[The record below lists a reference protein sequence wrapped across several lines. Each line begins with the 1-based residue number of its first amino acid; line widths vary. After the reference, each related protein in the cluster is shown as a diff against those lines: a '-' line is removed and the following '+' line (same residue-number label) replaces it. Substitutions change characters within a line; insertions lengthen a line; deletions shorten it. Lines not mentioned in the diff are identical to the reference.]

1 MPLACFLGNIYA
13 ECVDVLRDRAGP
25 LGLKLRL
32 LTAGNICLCVC
43 VSRTTN
49 LELIIKLNVLLKCFP
64 HMCTYW
70 VHRMF
75 FLSPP
80 DFPWHFST
88 VCNTAG
94 MLELGNPTKFY
105 TLRFFRKK
113 SWNISCV
120 VHTKCIQLYYRLFLN
135 YAICCQFF
143 YFYFFILCYGRTDW
157 AEWYKVVNAQI
168 KKKKKTLVADRS
180 QTRDHHFHWYS
191 LTCCLTLFSCHSS
204 GEWVISS
211 LFCVSTACGPGVMT
225 DAKVRSIERSIY
237 FGDSCQDVLGALGS
251 PHKVFYKSED
261 KVGNSVNFT
270 FPWLLLLLKPLTLSS
285 PSSACVFLIHI
296 PSSITMTAQLSS
308 LGS

>member
-105 TLRFFRKK
+105 TLRFFRKQ

-135 YAICCQFF
+135 YAICWQFF
-143 YFYFFILCYGRTDW
+143 MFIFF
-157 AEWYKVVNAQI
+157 
-168 KKKKKTLVADRS
+168 
-180 QTRDHHFHWYS
+180 
-191 LTCCLTLFSCHSS
+191 
-204 GEWVISS
+204 
-211 LFCVSTACGPGVMT
+211 LFCAMVEQ
-225 DAKVRSIERSIY
+225 IEREVQ
-237 FGDSCQDVLGALGS
+237 SC
-251 PHKVFYKSED
+251 KRT
-261 KVGNSVNFT
+261 N
-270 FPWLLLLLKPLTLSS
+270 
-285 PSSACVFLIHI
+285 
-296 PSSITMTAQLSS
+296 
-308 LGS
+308 

>member
-105 TLRFFRKK
+105 TLRFFRKQ

-120 VHTKCIQLYYRLFLN
+120 VHTKCIHLYYRLFLN

-168 KKKKKTLVADRS
+168 KKQK
-180 QTRDHHFHWYS
+180 QN
-191 LTCCLTLFSCHSS
+191 TCCRQVPNQRPSFPLIFSDMLFD
-204 GEWVISS
+204 
-211 LFCVSTACGPGVMT
+211 F
-225 DAKVRSIERSIY
+225 
-237 FGDSCQDVLGALGS
+237 
-251 PHKVFYKSED
+251 
-261 KVGNSVNFT
+261 
-270 FPWLLLLLKPLTLSS
+270 
-285 PSSACVFLIHI
+285 VFL
-296 PSSITMTAQLSS
+296 SFLWRVSDFLSVLCEHS
-308 LGS
+308 LWSWCDDWC